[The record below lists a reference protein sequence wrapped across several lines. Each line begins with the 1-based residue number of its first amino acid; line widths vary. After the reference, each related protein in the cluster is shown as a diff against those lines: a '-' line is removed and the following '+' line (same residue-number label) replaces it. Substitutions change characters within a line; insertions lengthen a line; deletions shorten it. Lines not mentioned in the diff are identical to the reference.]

1 MVLAIC
7 IENSNLILCGTSHHR
22 KLFQSYLR
30 TELEGTADEYAIS
43 IRSILDLHGLSGSN
57 IEGVIL
63 SSVVP
68 PLASVVKQAV
78 KKLTKANILVVG
90 PGIKTGLNLR
100 IENPAQL
107 GADRICNA
115 VAALKKYPA
124 PIMVVD
130 MNTTTTVSVL
140 NEKKMFIGGCIIP
153 GVSSS
158 LEALCTTAAQ
168 LPQISIE
175 ECPDS
180 IIGSNTVS
188 AMQAGILY
196 GNACLL
202 DGLIQRHQEI
212 LGEGL
217 TVVVT
222 GKQAEPIIRLC
233 KYPVT
238 YDPSLLMDG
247 LLILY
252 EKNTK

>member
-107 GADRICNA
+107 GADRVCNA

-180 IIGSNTVS
+180 IIGSNNS
-188 AMQAGILY
+188 IRYAGRNSIWKCLPVRWINPTTS
-196 GNACLL
+196 GN
-202 DGLIQRHQEI
+202 
-212 LGEGL
+212 
-217 TVVVT
+217 
-222 GKQAEPIIRLC
+222 IRRRFDSRGNR
-233 KYPVT
+233 KTSGANYP
-238 YDPSLLMDG
+238 LM
-247 LLILY
+247 
-252 EKNTK
+252 